1 MTEPHLTLATPN
13 DIEPI
18 VELLGAQ
25 FKEHNIPAPDAST
38 RSGAFGILEN
48 PDRGFILTLREGPL
62 LLGIGCV
69 AFTWTLEWGGKS
81 AWLDE
86 LYVLPERRSQG
97 LGRLLLQGCIAEAK
111 AQGCAAIDLEV
122 VHGHERA
129 SHLYEREGFVTHPRT
144 RWYLRL

>member
-1 MTEPHLTLATPN
+1 MPHSRLSLATPD

-18 VELLGAQ
+18 VAMLGAQ
-25 FKEHNIPAPDAST
+25 FKEHNIPAPDEST
-38 RSGAFGILEN
+38 RAGALAILEN
-48 PDRGFILTLREGPL
+48 DERGFILTLYEGSE

-86 LYVLPERRSQG
+86 LYVVPERRSQG
-97 LGRLLLQGCIAEAK
+97 LGRLLLQGCTAEAR
-111 AQGCAAIDLEV
+111 ARGCAAIDLEV

-129 SHLYEREGFVTHPRT
+129 SHLYEREGFTTHPRT